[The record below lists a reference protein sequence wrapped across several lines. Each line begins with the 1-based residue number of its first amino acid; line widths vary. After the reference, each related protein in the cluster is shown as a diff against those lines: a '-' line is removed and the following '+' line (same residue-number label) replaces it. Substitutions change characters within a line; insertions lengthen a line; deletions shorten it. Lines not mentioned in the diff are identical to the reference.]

1 MSALRAWDAL
11 DAFEEGCEDDEDDG
25 GFADWLANGDG

>member
-1 MSALRAWDAL
+1 MDDLDAL
-11 DAFEEGCEDDEDDG
+11 EEGWEDDEADG

>member
-1 MSALRAWDAL
+1 MDAL
-11 DAFEEGCEDDEDDG
+11 DALEEGWEDDAEDG